1 MEDHAGIAQ
10 LVEMYASMIYRI
22 AYTRMQNV
30 ADAEDITQEV
40 LLKYL
45 KADKTFRDEEH
56 RKMWLIRVTVNTI
69 KSNVTSAWRRHT
81 VALDDVTEP
90 SYEASDL
97 PVLKEKV
104 EKLPERYR
112 LPMFLYYYEE
122 LSVKE
127 IAHVTKSTEG
137 TVKSLLSRG
146 RKMLRD
152 EWKEDGYVREHEE
165 DISSVC
171 GFDCTRTGHAGTP
184 ETATVCGNAG
194 RTPQE
199 TKLWKRA
206 ILPVVGCSLYA
217 VPCEWRLPDLCGN
230 WHLRTDREGRRP
242 LDHRS

>member
-30 ADAEDITQEV
+30 TDAEDITQEV

-45 KADKTFRDEEH
+45 KTGKTFRDEEH

-69 KSNVTSAWRRHT
+69 KSSLTSAWRRHT

-90 SYEASDL
+90 SYEAADL
-97 PVLKEKV
+97 PVLQEKV

-152 EWKEDGYVREHEE
+152 ELKEDGYV
-165 DISSVC
+165 
-171 GFDCTRTGHAGTP
+171 
-184 ETATVCGNAG
+184 
-194 RTPQE
+194 
-199 TKLWKRA
+199 
-206 ILPVVGCSLYA
+206 
-217 VPCEWRLPDLCGN
+217 
-230 WHLRTDREGRRP
+230 
-242 LDHRS
+242 

>member
-90 SYEASDL
+90 SYEDTR
-97 PVLKEKV
+97 KGNF
-104 EKLPERYR
+104 R
-112 LPMFLYYYEE
+112 LESNPAPNGWFC
-122 LSVKE
+122 
-127 IAHVTKSTEG
+127 
-137 TVKSLLSRG
+137 LLG
-146 RKMLRD
+146 R
-152 EWKEDGYVREHEE
+152 
-165 DISSVC
+165 SSPTGC
-171 GFDCTRTGHAGTP
+171 PFSYATGRHHSAGFP
-184 ETATVCGNAG
+184 
-194 RTPQE
+194 
-199 TKLWKRA
+199 
-206 ILPVVGCSLYA
+206 
-217 VPCEWRLPDLCGN
+217 
-230 WHLRTDREGRRP
+230 
-242 LDHRS
+242 

>member
-45 KADKTFRDEEH
+45 KTGKTFRDEEH
-56 RKMWLIRVTVNTI
+56 RKMWLIRGTVSTM
-69 KSNVTSAWRRHT
+69 KARLKWAWRRHN
-81 VALDDVTEP
+81 VARDDVIEP
-90 SYEASDL
+90 SYEAADL
-97 PVLKEKV
+97 PVLQEKV

-152 EWKEDGYVREHEE
+152 ELKEDGYV
-165 DISSVC
+165 
-171 GFDCTRTGHAGTP
+171 
-184 ETATVCGNAG
+184 
-194 RTPQE
+194 
-199 TKLWKRA
+199 
-206 ILPVVGCSLYA
+206 
-217 VPCEWRLPDLCGN
+217 
-230 WHLRTDREGRRP
+230 
-242 LDHRS
+242 

>member
-45 KADKTFRDEEH
+45 KAGKTFRDEEH

-69 KSNVTSAWRRHT
+69 KSSLTSAWRRHT
-81 VALDDVTEP
+81 IALDDVTEP
-90 SYEASDL
+90 SYETSEL

-112 LPMFLYYYEE
+112 IPMFLYYYEE

-152 EWKEDGYVREHEE
+152 ELKEDGYV
-165 DISSVC
+165 
-171 GFDCTRTGHAGTP
+171 
-184 ETATVCGNAG
+184 
-194 RTPQE
+194 
-199 TKLWKRA
+199 
-206 ILPVVGCSLYA
+206 
-217 VPCEWRLPDLCGN
+217 
-230 WHLRTDREGRRP
+230 
-242 LDHRS
+242 

>member
-30 ADAEDITQEV
+30 ADAEEIPQEV

-45 KADKTFRDEEH
+45 KAGKTFRDEEH

-69 KSNVTSAWRRHT
+69 KSSLTSAWRRHT

-90 SYEASDL
+90 SYETSEL

-152 EWKEDGYVREHEE
+152 ELKEDGYV
-165 DISSVC
+165 
-171 GFDCTRTGHAGTP
+171 
-184 ETATVCGNAG
+184 
-194 RTPQE
+194 
-199 TKLWKRA
+199 
-206 ILPVVGCSLYA
+206 
-217 VPCEWRLPDLCGN
+217 
-230 WHLRTDREGRRP
+230 
-242 LDHRS
+242 

>member
-45 KADKTFRDEEH
+45 KAGKTFRDEEH

-69 KSNVTSAWRRHT
+69 KSSLTSVWRRYT

-90 SYEASDL
+90 SYETSEL

-104 EKLPERYR
+104 ERLPERYR
-112 LPMFLYYYEE
+112 LPMYLYYYEE
-122 LSVKE
+122 LTVKE

-137 TVKSLLSRG
+137 AVKSLLSRG

-152 EWKEDGYVREHEE
+152 ELKEDDYV
-165 DISSVC
+165 
-171 GFDCTRTGHAGTP
+171 
-184 ETATVCGNAG
+184 
-194 RTPQE
+194 
-199 TKLWKRA
+199 
-206 ILPVVGCSLYA
+206 
-217 VPCEWRLPDLCGN
+217 
-230 WHLRTDREGRRP
+230 
-242 LDHRS
+242 

>member
-30 ADAEDITQEV
+30 TDAEDITQEV

-45 KADKTFRDEEH
+45 KTGKTFRDEEH

-69 KSNVTSAWRRHT
+69 KSSLTSAWRRHT

-90 SYEASDL
+90 SYEAADL
-97 PVLKEKV
+97 PVLQEKV

-112 LPMFLYYYEE
+112 LPMYLYYYEE

-127 IAHVTKSTEG
+127 IAHVIKSTEG

-152 EWKEDGYVREHEE
+152 ELKEDGYV
-165 DISSVC
+165 
-171 GFDCTRTGHAGTP
+171 
-184 ETATVCGNAG
+184 
-194 RTPQE
+194 
-199 TKLWKRA
+199 
-206 ILPVVGCSLYA
+206 
-217 VPCEWRLPDLCGN
+217 
-230 WHLRTDREGRRP
+230 
-242 LDHRS
+242 

>member
-22 AYTRMQNV
+22 AYTRMQND

-45 KADKTFRDEEH
+45 KAGKNFRDEEH

-69 KSNVTSAWRRHT
+69 KSSLTSAWRRHT

-90 SYEASDL
+90 SYQQPDL

-112 LPMFLYYYEE
+112 IPMFLYYYEE

-127 IAHVTKSTEG
+127 IAHVIKSTEG

-152 EWKEDGYVREHEE
+152 ELKEDGYV
-165 DISSVC
+165 
-171 GFDCTRTGHAGTP
+171 
-184 ETATVCGNAG
+184 
-194 RTPQE
+194 
-199 TKLWKRA
+199 
-206 ILPVVGCSLYA
+206 
-217 VPCEWRLPDLCGN
+217 
-230 WHLRTDREGRRP
+230 
-242 LDHRS
+242 

>member
-22 AYTRMQNV
+22 AYARMQNV
-30 ADAEDITQEV
+30 TDAEDITQEV

-45 KADKTFRDEEH
+45 KAGKTFRDEEH

-69 KSNVTSAWRRHT
+69 KSSLTSAWRRHT

-90 SYEASDL
+90 SYEASEL

-112 LPMFLYYYEE
+112 LPMYLYYYEE

-127 IAHVTKSTEG
+127 IAHVIKSTEG

-152 EWKEDGYVREHEE
+152 ELKEDGYV
-165 DISSVC
+165 
-171 GFDCTRTGHAGTP
+171 
-184 ETATVCGNAG
+184 
-194 RTPQE
+194 
-199 TKLWKRA
+199 
-206 ILPVVGCSLYA
+206 
-217 VPCEWRLPDLCGN
+217 
-230 WHLRTDREGRRP
+230 
-242 LDHRS
+242 

>member
-30 ADAEDITQEV
+30 TDAEDITQEV

-45 KADKTFRDEEH
+45 KAGKTFRDEEH

-69 KSNVTSAWRRHT
+69 KSSLTSAWRRHT
-81 VALDDVTEP
+81 VALDDVTEH
-90 SYEASDL
+90 SYQQPDL

-112 LPMFLYYYEE
+112 LPMYLYYYEE

-127 IAHVTKSTEG
+127 IAHVIKSTEG

-152 EWKEDGYVREHEE
+152 ELKEDGYV
-165 DISSVC
+165 
-171 GFDCTRTGHAGTP
+171 
-184 ETATVCGNAG
+184 
-194 RTPQE
+194 
-199 TKLWKRA
+199 
-206 ILPVVGCSLYA
+206 
-217 VPCEWRLPDLCGN
+217 
-230 WHLRTDREGRRP
+230 
-242 LDHRS
+242 

>member
-10 LVEMYASMIYRI
+10 LVEVYASMIYRI

-45 KADKTFRDEEH
+45 KAGKTFRDEEH

-69 KSNVTSAWRRHT
+69 KSSLTSAWRRHT

-90 SYEASDL
+90 SYEAADL
-97 PVLKEKV
+97 PVLQEKV

-112 LPMFLYYYEE
+112 IPMFLYYYEE

-152 EWKEDGYVREHEE
+152 ELKEDGYV
-165 DISSVC
+165 
-171 GFDCTRTGHAGTP
+171 
-184 ETATVCGNAG
+184 
-194 RTPQE
+194 
-199 TKLWKRA
+199 
-206 ILPVVGCSLYA
+206 
-217 VPCEWRLPDLCGN
+217 
-230 WHLRTDREGRRP
+230 
-242 LDHRS
+242 

>member
-30 ADAEDITQEV
+30 TDAEDITQEV

-45 KADKTFRDEEH
+45 KAGKTFRDEEH

-69 KSNVTSAWRRHT
+69 KSSLTSAWRRHT

-90 SYEASDL
+90 SYQQPDL

-112 LPMFLYYYEE
+112 LPMYLYYYEE

-127 IAHVTKSTEG
+127 IAHVIKSTEG

-152 EWKEDGYVREHEE
+152 ELKEDGYV
-165 DISSVC
+165 
-171 GFDCTRTGHAGTP
+171 
-184 ETATVCGNAG
+184 
-194 RTPQE
+194 
-199 TKLWKRA
+199 
-206 ILPVVGCSLYA
+206 
-217 VPCEWRLPDLCGN
+217 
-230 WHLRTDREGRRP
+230 
-242 LDHRS
+242 

>member
-22 AYTRMQNV
+22 AYTRMQND

-45 KADKTFRDEEH
+45 KTGKTFRDEEH

-69 KSNVTSAWRRHT
+69 KSSLTSAWRRHT

-90 SYEASDL
+90 SYQQPDL

-112 LPMFLYYYEE
+112 LPMYLYYYEE

-127 IAHVTKSTEG
+127 IAHVIKSTEG

-152 EWKEDGYVREHEE
+152 ELKEDGYV
-165 DISSVC
+165 
-171 GFDCTRTGHAGTP
+171 
-184 ETATVCGNAG
+184 
-194 RTPQE
+194 
-199 TKLWKRA
+199 
-206 ILPVVGCSLYA
+206 
-217 VPCEWRLPDLCGN
+217 
-230 WHLRTDREGRRP
+230 
-242 LDHRS
+242 

>member
-45 KADKTFRDEEH
+45 KTGKTFRDEEH

-69 KSNVTSAWRRHT
+69 KSSLTSAWRRHT

-90 SYEASDL
+90 SYEAADL
-97 PVLKEKV
+97 PVLQEKV

-122 LSVKE
+122 LSVRE

-152 EWKEDGYVREHEE
+152 ELKEDGYV
-165 DISSVC
+165 
-171 GFDCTRTGHAGTP
+171 
-184 ETATVCGNAG
+184 
-194 RTPQE
+194 
-199 TKLWKRA
+199 
-206 ILPVVGCSLYA
+206 
-217 VPCEWRLPDLCGN
+217 
-230 WHLRTDREGRRP
+230 
-242 LDHRS
+242 